1 MYSAGSVKIA
11 PATTDPDTP
20 PMPVMI
26 TFSRMLE
33 RRL

>member
-1 MYSAGSVKIA
+1 VKIA
-11 PATTDPDTP
+11 PATTEPETP

-26 TFSRMLE
+26 TFSRRLD